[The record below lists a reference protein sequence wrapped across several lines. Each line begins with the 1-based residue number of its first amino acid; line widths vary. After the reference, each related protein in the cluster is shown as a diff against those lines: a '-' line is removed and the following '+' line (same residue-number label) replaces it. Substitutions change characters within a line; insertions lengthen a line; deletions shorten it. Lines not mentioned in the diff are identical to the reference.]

1 MKLDEL
7 MPRPDVAAS
16 YQTRVKA
23 SLKRTREAM
32 RDADFSQLPLTR
44 ILMGLRKLG
53 WGRQKAEE
61 AASQEERLRPAGFIS
76 LPTGSENEVLL
87 GVVGRFWRPDSG
99 TVCGLSAEEFI
110 AFEREGFAKAMW
122 NFTVERESES
132 VTCLATETRVLAYGI
147 SARRKFR
154 AYWLLVGPFSG
165 LIRKEMLRMVKRKA
179 EAR

>member
-7 MPRPDVAAS
+7 MPRPGVAAR
-16 YQTRVKA
+16 YETRVRA
-23 SLKRTREAM
+23 PIERVRQEM
-32 RDADFSQLPLTR
+32 RNADFSRLPLTR
-44 ILMGLRKLG
+44 LLMDLRKLG
-53 WGRQKAEE
+53 WKRQKAAQ
-61 AASQEERLRPAGFIS
+61 AASQEERLRAAGFTPI
-76 LPTGSENEVLL
+76 PTGSEDEMLL

-99 TVCGLSAEEFI
+99 TLRGLTAEDII

-132 VTCLATETRVLAYGI
+132 VTRLATETRVLAYGA

-165 LIRKEMLRMVKRKA
+165 LIRKEMLRMVKRQA
-179 EAR
+179 ERG